1 MQKPSV
7 ALTVAAALLAAS
19 PFALAQNEGE
29 GQGQAIVTALP
40 KQNNAPPA
48 DVPQQDV
55 QVQVNGKKSQITN
68 WQALRGPNATV
79 ELVIL
84 IDDGARESLGRDLD
98 DIAHF
103 VQSLP
108 PNVKASIAYMENG
121 RAVMGAPFSANHTK
135 VLQELHL
142 PIGAPGISASP
153 YFCLSDLAKH
163 WPSEDRTA
171 RREVVMIT
179 DGVDRYE
186 MRYDPDDPYVQA
198 AIQDSARAGLVVYSI
213 YWRGAGRADRSWYE
227 NDAGQNLLLEVTQA
241 TGGNSYWEGM
251 GNPVTLQPYFEDL
264 SRRLNNQFE
273 LGFTA
278 PLHGK
283 AQVESLKVKVNDPT
297 VKVTAPQQSYIAPG
311 GTTAQ
316 R

>member
-1 MQKPSV
+1 MPKPSA
-7 ALTVAAALLAAS
+7 ALTVAIALLAAS
-19 PFALAQNEGE
+19 PFVLAQNEGE

-48 DVPQQDV
+48 EVPQQDV
-55 QVQVNGKKSQITN
+55 QVEVNGKKVPITN

-84 IDDGARESLGRDLD
+84 IDDSAHASLGREFS
-98 DIAHF
+98 DITHF

-108 PNVKASIAYMENG
+108 PNVQVAFAYMENG
-121 RAVMGAPFSANHTK
+121 RAAMSAPFAANHAK
-135 VLQELHL
+135 VLQQMHL
-142 PIGAPGISASP
+142 PMGGAGISGSP

-163 WPSEDRTA
+163 WPSEDRAA

-186 MRYDPDDPYVQA
+186 LRYDPDDPYVRA
-198 AIQDSARAGLVVYSI
+198 AMDDATRANLVVYSI
-213 YWRGAGRADRSWYE
+213 YWRSEGRVDRSWYE
-227 NDAGQNLLLEVTQA
+227 NNAGQNLLLQLTQA

-278 PLHGK
+278 PLSGK
-283 AQVESLKVKVNDPT
+283 PQVENLKVKINDSS
-297 VKVTAPQQSYIAPG
+297 VKVTAPQQTYVAPG
-311 GTTAQ
+311 GTTA
-316 R
+316 RR

>member
-1 MQKPSV
+1 MIRPSGVV
-7 ALTVAAALLAAS
+7 AIAAVILIAS
-19 PFALAQNEGE
+19 PFARAQNEGE
-29 GQGQAIVTALP
+29 GQGRVIVTALP

-48 DVPQQDV
+48 AVPQQDV
-55 QVQVNGKKSQITN
+55 QVEVNGKKAQITH
-68 WQALRGPNATV
+68 WQPLRSPDSTV

-84 IDDGARESLGRDLD
+84 IDDSARASLGREFS
-98 DIAHF
+98 DITHF
-103 VQSLP
+103 VQTLP
-108 PNVKASIAYMENG
+108 PNVRIAFAYMENG
-121 RAVMGAPFSANHTK
+121 RAVMSGPLSADHAK
-135 VLQELHL
+135 VVQQIHL
-142 PIGAPGISASP
+142 PIGGPGISASP

-171 RREVVMIT
+171 RREVMMIT

-213 YWRGAGRADRSWYE
+213 YWRSEGRADRSWYE
-227 NDAGQNLLLEVTQA
+227 NNAGQNLLLQLAQA

-273 LGFTA
+273 LSFTA
-278 PLHGK
+278 PLRGK
-283 AQVESLKVKVNDPT
+283 ADVESLKVKVSNSS
-297 VKVTAPQQSYIAPG
+297 VKVSAPQQAYVVPG
-311 GTTAQ
+311 EMAGQ
-316 R
+316 P

>member
-1 MQKPSV
+1 MRKSSV
-7 ALTVAAALLAAS
+7 ALTFALALLTAS
-19 PFALAQNEGE
+19 PFVLAQNEGE
-29 GQGQAIVTALP
+29 GQGQAIITALP

-48 DVPQQDV
+48 DIPQQDV
-55 QVQVNGKKSQITN
+55 VVQVNGKKTEIAN
-68 WQALRGPNATV
+68 WQALRGPNAPV

-84 IDDGARESLGRDLD
+84 IDDGARASLGREFD
-98 DIAHF
+98 DITHF

-108 PNVKASIAYMENG
+108 PNVKIAFAYMENG
-121 RAVMGAPFSANHTK
+121 RAVMSAPLSADHAK
-135 VLQELHL
+135 VLQQIHL
-142 PIGAPGISASP
+142 PIGGAGISASP
-153 YFCLSDLAKH
+153 YFCLSDLAKR

-171 RREVVMIT
+171 RREVVMIS

-186 MRYDPDDPYVQA
+186 LRYDPDDPYVHA
-198 AIQDSARAGLVVYSI
+198 AIDDSARAGLVVYSI
-213 YWRGAGRADRSWYE
+213 YWRGDGRVDRSGYE
-227 NDAGQNLLLEVTQA
+227 NNAGQNLLLAVTQA

-283 AQVESLKVKVNDPT
+283 AQVESLKVKVNDSS
-297 VKVTAPQQSYIAPG
+297 VKVTAPQQAYVAPG